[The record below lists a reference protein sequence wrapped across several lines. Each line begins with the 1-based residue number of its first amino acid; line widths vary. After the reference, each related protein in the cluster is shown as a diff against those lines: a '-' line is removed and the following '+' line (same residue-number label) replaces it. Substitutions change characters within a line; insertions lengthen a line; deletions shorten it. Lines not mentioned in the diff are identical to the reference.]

1 MTLPYSPESLQSL
14 HQLTTTL
21 GGRCEI
27 TRRKPGYHQHRPSA
41 SSEETLQRWR
51 SKASSDRLLAAQG
64 LRLAFEDSGKGL
76 KAAMATDILT
86 IETPNAFT
94 AHHDFA
100 GALRVL
106 PSLEGGTVAG

>member
-1 MTLPYSPESLQSL
+1 MKSPVESPVITNTAQVP
-14 HQLTTTL
+14 HQKK
-21 GGRCEI
+21 RCSAGVLKPRQ
-27 TRRKPGYHQHRPSA
+27 TGYWQPGYLPKELGLIESA
-41 SSEETLQRWR
+41 
-51 SKASSDRLLAAQG
+51 AAQG

-76 KAAMATDILT
+76 KAAMPTDILT